1 MRNRLHPF
9 LVKDV
14 RQYVYQNMGKYYQYQ
29 ALYKIMKEEMSLSY
43 KKCKPRPNSINLDE
57 INMRRVLFWTKFT
70 KALKRGILIANTDES
85 IIGRDSLISY
95 SWSRKGVH
103 PEFKNQPFVGSVIM
117 ILTILSSGDGID
129 YWQIKWQTLKDFLSI
144 YM

>member
-1 MRNRLHPF
+1 MSTQDLNRRINQRSNKILGIEHQTLIQCIQKFMRNRLHPF

-14 RQYVYQNMGKYYQYQ
+14 IQYVYQNMGKYYQYQ

-57 INMRRVLFWTKFT
+57 VKMRRVLFWTKFT

-85 IIGRDSLISY
+85 IKEEI
-95 SWSRKGVH
+95 H
-103 PEFKNQPFVGSVIM
+103 
-117 ILTILSSGDGID
+117 
-129 YWQIKWQTLKDFLSI
+129 
-144 YM
+144 